1 MNPLNRVFTAS
12 TKRWNSS
19 TPPPSFRASLTMAL
33 YTSTGMLSF
42 PALLPFFIA
51 WMASITSWAE
61 MSASHTSLS
70 YSTSPLGLFTA
81 LSAQYVAFWLCPSPA
96 QYNFSKYAAHF
107 SQRRVSSVMTFP
119 SSSLSIPVTR
129 PEAHRILFA
138 SASIRLFATTQKS
151 FILFRISSW
160 QHFLEKFTS
169 SSSRCFLTIDLAN
182 RINLVSSSI
191 SFRVRLRRMPVFLS
205 SRLSARILFFLRMTR
220 DS

>member
-1 MNPLNRVFTAS
+1 
-12 TKRWNSS
+12 
-19 TPPPSFRASLTMAL
+19 
-33 YTSTGMLSF
+33 
-42 PALLPFFIA
+42 
-51 WMASITSWAE
+51 

-205 SRLSARILFFLRMTR
+205 SLLSARILFFLRMTR